1 MSGQTTSLQDALS
14 QVKDFRN
21 RQGRRYQLQ
30 AVLALACLGLMH
42 GAQSEQAIAEW
53 SENQGRRWWRLLGI
67 RRRRGPSLSTIQRV
81 IRGVDR
87 RQLESAMSHWS
98 HQVVDVSDT
107 PDRAEDAIYG
117 VNDPVDKLN
126 MMSHWISAV
135 ISSLPEEGGINEGS
149 RSAMLTGLAIG
160 EGSDDKEIQP
170 LSEGGLKIWAI
181 DLEQAAA

>member
-30 AVLALACLGLMH
+30 AVLVLACLGLMH

-107 PDRAEDAIYG
+107 PDKA
-117 VNDPVDKLN
+117 
-126 MMSHWISAV
+126 
-135 ISSLPEEGGINEGS
+135 
-149 RSAMLTGLAIG
+149 
-160 EGSDDKEIQP
+160 
-170 LSEGGLKIWAI
+170 
-181 DLEQAAA
+181 